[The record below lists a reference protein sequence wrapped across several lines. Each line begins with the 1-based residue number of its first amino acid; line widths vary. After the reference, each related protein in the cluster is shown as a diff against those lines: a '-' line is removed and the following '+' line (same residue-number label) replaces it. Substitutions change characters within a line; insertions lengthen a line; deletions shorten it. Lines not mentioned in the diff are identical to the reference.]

1 MDQASKKIKQLQEDY
16 KIIFKS
22 EEGKRVLNDLSKR
35 CHEFNTT
42 HVKGDSHESAFYEGQ
57 RSILV
62 FIKSILDTKE

>member
-1 MDQASKKIKQLQEDY
+1 MDQASKEIKQLQEDY